1 MNESVS
7 VAHLSQR
14 AATDLQL
21 LGVTA
26 QENEE
31 NVINETFLKIDQVE
45 ESWVYGAFFLAHE
58 QIGIGGIHP
67 GSQRGAKDLVYMRGP
82 EFEGAMFEDEIE

>member
-14 AATDLQL
+14 DATDLQL

-31 NVINETFLKIDQVE
+31 NVINETFLKID
-45 ESWVYGAFFLAHE
+45 
-58 QIGIGGIHP
+58 
-67 GSQRGAKDLVYMRGP
+67 
-82 EFEGAMFEDEIE
+82 